1 MRKLFAGF
9 LTVLVACG
17 PSLNGS
23 DDGRDDDNDGDSDN
37 DSADSDSDGDSDS
50 DSDSDSADS
59 DESLDTT
66 DAMEP
71 DAAMCG
77 AQMTN
82 IGVVNLG
89 DPPDL
94 LVLLDRS
101 GSMMEP
107 LITFPPT
114 QPPWPIKWDV
124 MEDALEGVTTAK
136 DDQIKFGLMDF
147 PSDNNCSADSVA
159 EVGIMLGSAP
169 LFQSYFNT
177 RSPNGNTPAHLG
189 LAAALT
195 YYQGQPVNPAG
206 RYVLFATDGLPN
218 CNGGDPEMASDAETV
233 AAVTALFNAGIPTY
247 VLGFGSF
254 GGGTILNQ
262 AAVAGGRPRPGSTKF
277 YEANDAASLDA
288 ALQAISG
295 GIIVPSCSFALDA
308 VPPVPDDVTVTL
320 NGMVVPRSPSHAN
333 GWDYHPDAMT
343 ITFFGTY
350 CEQIEMGASTDVS
363 FAYGCPGPIVQ

>member
-17 PSLNGS
+17 PTSNGNS
-23 DDGRDDDNDGDSDN
+23 DGRDDE
-37 DSADSDSDGDSDS
+37 SDGDA
-50 DSDSDSADS
+50 DSDSADS
-59 DESLDTT
+59 DGADSDSADDSLDTT

-101 GSMMEP
+101 GSMTEP
-107 LITFPPT
+107 LISTFPPPP
-114 QPPWPIKWDV
+114 PPWPIKWDV
-124 MEDALEGVTTAK
+124 MEDALEGITVAK
-136 DDQIKFGLMDF
+136 DQSIKFGLMDF
-147 PSDNNCSADSVA
+147 PSDNNCSADATA
-159 EVGIMLGSAP
+159 EVNVMLGAAP
-169 LFQSYFNT
+169 QFQSYFSN

-189 LAAALT
+189 LGAALT

-218 CNGGDPEMASDAETV
+218 CNGGVPENASSAETV

-254 GGGTILNQ
+254 GGGTILND
-262 AAVAGGRPRPGSTKF
+262 AAIAGGRPRPGSTKF
-277 YEANDAASLDA
+277 YEATDAASLDA

-308 VPPVPDDVTVTL
+308 APPVPDDVTVTL